1 MCRSPICNNRRLAN
15 GGGYARNCGRALA
28 VSATGFTLPQPVDDA
43 GEPLDQVVAKGGEIE
58 ALQRLALA
66 QHVGDERQPERVP
79 TGKGQPI
86 GMLVVGNAA

>member
-1 MCRSPICNNRRLAN
+1 MQIADCACADPQSAITDVWRTE
-15 GGGYARNCGRALA
+15 A
-28 VSATGFTLPQPVDDA
+28 VTRGIA

-79 TGKGQPI
+79 AGKGQPI